1 MVRVHFQVFGWD
13 EARSNQ
19 VMLVAHTQGKALCGS
34 WPAADAVAFQA
45 ALSAADLLVEVGP
58 VS

>member
-1 MVRVHFQVFGWD
+1 MLLQVFGWD

-19 VMLVAHTQGKALCGS
+19 VMLVAQMQGKALCGS
-34 WPAADAVAFQA
+34 WPATDAVAFQA
-45 ALSAADLLVEVGP
+45 ALSAADLLVEVGL